1 MRCCGDSQ
9 PPSAFALSWPCVTVH
24 GGGRLRRRLEHIA
37 GGGEPQAS
45 LSSVLCFGLRG
56 GYVLRLCTRA
66 PGKPAEVLHDTGRK
80 RGGRRS
86 DGLARLL
93 TEAGLLVPLT
103 AFSSGGL
110 GPYSLAAGLTRA
122 YVAVAGGILSRAGRD
137 GYGLI
142 CPQRL
147 MGSGCTFAWAV
158 SKTLPVLM
166 KGLFMEKSCL
176 LEF

>member
-1 MRCCGDSQ
+1 MSCDC
-9 PPSAFALSWPCVTVH
+9 ALQFH
-24 GGGRLRRRLEHIA
+24 
-37 GGGEPQAS
+37 
-45 LSSVLCFGLRG
+45 
-56 GYVLRLCTRA
+56 TRA
-66 PGKPAEVLHDTGRK
+66 PGKSAEVLHDTCGRAGAV
-80 RGGRRS
+80 RQS

-103 AFSSGGL
+103 AFPSVRLELYSS
-110 GPYSLAAGLTRA
+110 AAGLARV
-122 YVAVAGGILSRAGRD
+122 YVAVAGGSLSRAGRD

-147 MGSGCTFAWAV
+147 MGSGCTFTWAV